1 MRMRKADRGHWS
13 ASKGTHVP
21 GITQNQQ
28 RQLDPQGTW
37 TEMWLVSRHPCPRSE
52 PLSERKIPRIIGV
65 KISSISFHSGNGS
78 WESEI
83 NLEI

>member
-1 MRMRKADRGHWS
+1 MRMRKADRGRWS

-21 GITQNQQ
+21 AEAAGPT
-28 RQLDPQGTW
+28 GAW